1 MVKLFEGLGVTFLV
15 VILILVGRAAGRNLV
30 HAEAHGTVPVER
42 LAMRGSELEK
52 SVTRAVIDSLA
63 VGPYPPGWDW
73 YARRDVSANGDT
85 IRFRIYR
92 AKDARLL
99 GRMLRPRPIL
109 AGGATYVISQ
119 RRLRGPAIGVR

>member
-1 MVKLFEGLGVTFLV
+1 MAKLLEGLGATFLV
-15 VILILVGRAAGRNLV
+15 VTCILVGSVAGRNLV

-42 LAMRGSELEK
+42 LAVRGSELEK
-52 SVTRAVIDSLA
+52 SVTRAVIDSLT
-63 VGPYPPGWDW
+63 VGPYPPEWDW
-73 YARRDVSANGDT
+73 YARREVSTNGDT

-99 GRMLRPRPIL
+99 GRVLRPKPIY
-109 AGGATYVISQ
+109 AGGATYVVSR